1 MERHISRQVITQL
14 LNIASAITSVR
25 YKSVGC
31 RMSAIE
37 RFDCICLSEAT
48 CYKYH
53 KNVIVYKQKK
63 TSRKEREVKEWRLPF
78 VFSNNLPTMF
88 RILSMTENSN
98 NVTQF
103 LRQDSSFC
111 STEAR
116 NDFVPEDMKL
126 FQCWKVGTE
135 W

>member
-1 MERHISRQVITQL
+1 
-14 LNIASAITSVR
+14 
-25 YKSVGC
+25 
-31 RMSAIE
+31 
-37 RFDCICLSEAT
+37 
-48 CYKYH
+48 
-53 KNVIVYKQKK
+53 
-63 TSRKEREVKEWRLPF
+63 
-78 VFSNNLPTMF
+78 MF

-126 FQCWKVGTE
+126 FQC
-135 W
+135 